1 MVRNTT
7 YAYSK
12 PNARYNQLS
21 VKLLNRKKGV
31 GGDITTRVISH
42 SSKEPTAR
50 KPTILRKKKRK
61 HTNYDQRRK
70 NHRVGQNRRAIKVFE
85 NIKCT
90 TGRRKD
96 TRSAAATH
104 AFIIVN

>member
-31 GGDITTRVISH
+31 GGYYDKGDIT
-42 SSKEPTAR
+42 
-50 KPTILRKKKRK
+50 
-61 HTNYDQRRK
+61 
-70 NHRVGQNRRAIKVFE
+70 
-85 NIKCT
+85 
-90 TGRRKD
+90 
-96 TRSAAATH
+96 
-104 AFIIVN
+104 

>member
-31 GGDITTRVISH
+31 GG
-42 SSKEPTAR
+42 
-50 KPTILRKKKRK
+50 ILRQGWYHIAPKNQLHENQPYLEKRRENTPITINGARIIGGDK
-61 HTNYDQRRK
+61 ID
-70 NHRVGQNRRAIKVFE
+70 GQ
-85 NIKCT
+85 
-90 TGRRKD
+90 
-96 TRSAAATH
+96 
-104 AFIIVN
+104 